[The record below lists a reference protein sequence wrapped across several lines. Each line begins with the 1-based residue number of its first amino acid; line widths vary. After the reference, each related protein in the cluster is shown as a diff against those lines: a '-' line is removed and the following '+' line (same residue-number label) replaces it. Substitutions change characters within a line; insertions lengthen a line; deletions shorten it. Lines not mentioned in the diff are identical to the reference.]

1 MVIVLIEKNCLS
13 FGACHPFGN
22 LQSSKTATNNNNAG
36 FAQVCNTRA
45 RGYQF
50 GHLKR
55 ILALKRVQFT
65 GCRRISS
72 DLNFFFVLEAFTDV
86 NPVIL

>member
-1 MVIVLIEKNCLS
+1 MKS
-13 FGACHPFGN
+13 FYYFQAP
-22 LQSSKTATNNNNAG
+22 KPATNYDDTG
-36 FAQVCNTRA
+36 LAQVSNTRA
-45 RGYQF
+45 RGNQF